1 MKCRLKY
8 LETCLNASVE
18 VAKEKYCHNTV
29 NKLMNTQKNSKVYW
43 PLLKILLNNN
53 KIPII
58 RPLFYENRFVTD
70 FKEKDELF
78 NIFFSKQCSLIPN
91 NSCIVSD
98 INYITDKRLSS
109 VTFLG
114 KDVGKIIQ
122 NLGSN
127 KTHGYDN
134 LSVCMLKICS
144 DSFFVSL
151 SKQAHLTGVFSS
163 EWIKEI
169 IVPIHK
175 KGDKQIIKNYRPV
188 SILPICGKIFEK
200 LIFNKMF
207 IYFSANKLSKN

>member
-1 MKCRLKY
+1 M
-8 LETCLNASVE
+8 
-18 VAKEKYCHNTV
+18 
-29 NKLMNTQKNSKVYW
+29 
-43 PLLKILLNNN
+43 
-53 KIPII
+53 
-58 RPLFYENRFVTD
+58 
-70 FKEKDELF
+70 
-78 NIFFSKQCSLIPN
+78 
-91 NSCIVSD
+91 
-98 INYITDKRLSS
+98 TDKRLSS
-109 VTFLG
+109 VTFSG
-114 KDVGKIIQ
+114 EDIGKIIQ

-134 LSVCMLKICS
+134 LSVCMLKICG

-151 SKQAHLTGVFSS
+151 SQQARLTGVFSS

>member
-1 MKCRLKY
+1 MKY
-8 LETCLNASVE
+8 LETCLNVSVE
-18 VAKEKYCHNTV
+18 VAKEKCCHNTV

-109 VTFLG
+109 VTFSG

-134 LSVCMLKICS
+134 LSVCMLKICG

-151 SKQAHLTGVFSS
+151 SKQARLTGVFSS

-169 IVPIHK
+169 IFPIHK
-175 KGDKQIIKNYRPV
+175 KGGKQIIKN
-188 SILPICGKIFEK
+188 
-200 LIFNKMF
+200 
-207 IYFSANKLSKN
+207 